1 MDNTLMPSPPPS
13 ARAFRLRYIHSDDIS
28 PPILTPTLP
37 PSFRSSHLRSR
48 RMRNQSRRQPTP
60 LPAYPPET
68 PFTYGVQIPLTLPPP
83 YNPSVN
89 GTNQTLPNSP
99 PPPYSLIPPNP
110 QPADSILTTTR
121 QALSILSRPLV
132 SRPSPW
138 TILQLFTFTVVF
150 QVMLFLALP
159 KLAYRKITRTLFN
172 FGAWIH
178 IIPPLLTLFAT
189 LFLSN
194 LIIRHYLIISA
205 ETTPNPLS

>member
-1 MDNTLMPSPPPS
+1 MDNTSTPSPPPS
-13 ARAFRLRYIHSDDIS
+13 ARAFRLRYLHSDDIS

-48 RMRNQSRRQPTP
+48 RMRNQSRRQPTS

-68 PFTYGVQIPLTLPPP
+68 PFTYGVQIPLTPLTP

-89 GTNQTLPNSP
+89 GNQTLPNSP

-110 QPADSILTTTR
+110 QPADSILTTTK

-150 QVMLFLALP
+150 QAMLLLFLP
-159 KLAYRKITRTLFN
+159 KLVYRKITQTLFN

-189 LFLSN
+189 LFLTS
-194 LIIRHYLIISA
+194 LIIKHYSTTSA
-205 ETTPNPLS
+205 ETIPNPLS